1 MSRVVDNG
9 SYSGVSHVTESK
21 SNSCDSKSVSCDG
34 KSDSCDEHRYIFRTQ
49 LTKLKLQN
57 NNNSYT
63 NIMNERDCDIITISD
78 VIRAKSKG

>member
-21 SNSCDSKSVSCDG
+21 SNSCDSKSV
-34 KSDSCDEHRYIFRTQ
+34 SCDEHRYIFRTQ